1 MFTCSLQNSHDD
13 WINPMNDTT
22 QVILAAI
29 LALLAFGA
37 FNALNAI
44 AHHRNAQGDHLLSII
59 RWRDES
65 DAADDD

>member
-1 MFTCSLQNSHDD
+1 MSNTV
-13 WINPMNDTT
+13 
-22 QVILAAI
+22 QVIVAAI
-29 LALLAFGA
+29 LALIALGL

-59 RWRDES
+59 RWREEA